1 MDAITKSK
9 PKSKANQSQ
18 GLLLFKLSHTQLFAL
33 GTLKIR
39 ELVPYSPLS
48 AIPHSH
54 PTILGAATIRGATI
68 PIIDMAA
75 AIGYRPITEEER
87 KDSYIIITD
96 CQRMVIGFL
105 VRSIDKIIECNWRD
119 IEKPPTTLGKNA
131 FLTGVTKIDDKLVQ
145 LLDVE
150 LLLSKVFPLSPE
162 TTRAILTDVQ
172 REYLKPM
179 NILLVDDSKV
189 ARKQLSDALDS
200 INIPYQVTADGKEA
214 LAIMEQAERERQ
226 PINILV
232 SDIEMPGL
240 DGYELAFEVKNN
252 PAIAAAYIILHTSL
266 SSEIS
271 VSQAH
276 QVGANEALTK
286 FCAHELI
293 EAMLRGA
300 EKASANSN
308 L

>member
-1 MDAITKSK
+1 MMS
-9 PKSKANQSQ
+9 PKMSKANQSQ
-18 GLLLFKLSHTQLFAL
+18 GLLLFKLNQTQVFAL

-39 ELVPYSPLS
+39 ELVPFTPLTK
-48 AIPHSH
+48 IPHSH
-54 PTILGAATIRGATI
+54 SAILGAATIRGMTI

-75 AIGYRPITEEER
+75 GIGYRPVTEAEL

-105 VRSIDKIIECNWRD
+105 VRSIDKIIECNWRN
-119 IEKPPTTLGKNA
+119 IEAPSGNLGKNA
-131 FLTGVTKIDDKLVQ
+131 FLTGVTRFNDQLVQ

-150 LLLSKVFPLSPE
+150 LLLSKIFPDDPINN
-162 TTRAILTDVQ
+162 RAILTDVQ
-172 REYLKPM
+172 REKLTPLR
-179 NILLVDDSKV
+179 ILLVDDSKV

-200 INIPYQVTADGKEA
+200 INIAYQVTADGRDA
-214 LAIMEQAERERQ
+214 LQMMQQAAEERK
-226 PINILV
+226 PIDLLV

-252 PAIAAAYIILHTSL
+252 PAIEHAYIILHTSL

-271 VSQAH
+271 VSQAK

-286 FCAHELI
+286 FDAKELI

-300 EKASANSN
+300 QALQPA
-308 L
+308 

>member
-1 MDAITKSK
+1 MNAISNNKV
-9 PKSKANQSQ
+9 KSKASQSQ
-18 GLLLFKLSHTQLFAL
+18 GLLLFQLSMTQLFAL

-75 AIGYRPITEEER
+75 AVGYRPISQEEL

-105 VRSIDKIIECNWRD
+105 VRAIDKIIECNWRD
-119 IEKPPTTLGKNA
+119 IEKPPSNLGKNA
-131 FLTGVTKIDDKLVQ
+131 YLTGVTKIEGKLVQ

-150 LLLSKVFPLSPE
+150 LLLSKVFPASPE
-162 TTRAILTDVQ
+162 TSRAMLTDIQ
-172 REYLKPM
+172 REYLKPL

-200 INIPYQVTADGKEA
+200 INIPYQVTADGRDA
-214 LAIMEQAERERQ
+214 LMIMEQAERDNRAVD
-226 PINILV
+226 ILV

-252 PAIAAAYIILHTSL
+252 PAIAPAYIILHTSL

-293 EAMLRGA
+293 DAMLRGA
-300 EKASANSN
+300 EKA
-308 L
+308 LDK

>member
-1 MDAITKSK
+1 M
-9 PKSKANQSQ
+9 KSKASQSQ
-18 GLLLFKLSHTQLFAL
+18 GLLLFRLSHTQLFAL

-39 ELVPYSPLS
+39 ELVPYTNLS
-48 AIPHSH
+48 AIPQSH
-54 PTILGAATIRGATI
+54 PAILGAATVRGHTI

-75 AIGYRPITEEER
+75 AVGYAPITQEER
-87 KDSYIIITD
+87 ANAYIIITD
-96 CQRMVIGFL
+96 CQRMVMGFL

-119 IEKPPTTLGKNA
+119 IESPPENLGKHA
-131 FLTGVTKIDDKLVQ
+131 FLTGVTRVDDRLVQ

-150 LLLSKVFPLSPE
+150 LLLSKIFPANPAAQ
-162 TTRAILTDVQ
+162 RAILTDVQ
-172 REYLKPM
+172 REILKPL
-179 NILLVDDSKV
+179 NILLVDDSMV

-200 INIPYQVTADGKEA
+200 INIPYLVTSDGREA
-214 LAIMEQAERERQ
+214 LSIMEHAAQEGR
-226 PINILV
+226 PVDLLV

-240 DGYELAFEVKNN
+240 DGYELAFEVKNT
-252 PAIAAAYIILHTSL
+252 PALADAYIILHTSL

-286 FCAHELI
+286 FDAHELI

-300 EKASANSN
+300 KRHQAE
-308 L
+308 

>member
-1 MDAITKSK
+1 M
-9 PKSKANQSQ
+9 KSKAGQSQ
-18 GLLLFKLSHTQLFAL
+18 GLLLFHLTQMQQFAL

-39 ELVPYSPLS
+39 EIVPFSALS
-48 AIPHSH
+48 KIPQSH
-54 PTILGAATIRGATI
+54 PFILGTLTVRGKTIA
-68 PIIDMAA
+68 IIDMAG
-75 AIGYRPITEEER
+75 AIGFKPIAKSEQE
-87 KDSYIIITD
+87 KCYVIITD

-105 VRSIDKIIECNWRD
+105 VRGIDKIIECNWRD
-119 IEKPPTTLGKNA
+119 IEAPAANLGHSA
-131 FLTGVTKIDDKLVQ
+131 FLTGVTRVDDKLVQ

-150 LLLSKVFPLSPE
+150 LLMAKLFPQDPATS
-162 TTRAILTDVQ
+162 RAMLTDVQ
-172 REYLKPM
+172 RERLKPM
-179 NILLVDDSKV
+179 RILLVDDSKV

-200 INIPYQVTADGKEA
+200 INIAYDVTADGHDALTIMQEA
-214 LAIMEQAERERQ
+214 ANQQ
-226 PINILV
+226 KPINILV

-252 PAIAAAYIILHTSL
+252 PDLADAYIILHTSL

-286 FCAHELI
+286 FDAHELI

-300 EKASANSN
+300 K
-308 L
+308 